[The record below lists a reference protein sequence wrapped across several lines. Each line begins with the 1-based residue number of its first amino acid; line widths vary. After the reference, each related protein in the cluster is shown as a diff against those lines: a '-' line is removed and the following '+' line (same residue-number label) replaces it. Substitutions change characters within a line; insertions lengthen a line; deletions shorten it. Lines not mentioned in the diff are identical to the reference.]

1 MLVPGSSGSAAAQ
14 RMKRRN
20 SMEGAA
26 RIFAREFQ
34 QATLPLQAEGLGEG
48 VLSPFGLP
56 CRLLFVAGALIELE
70 HKGPDR
76 WIGRV
81 ADPSGVFAFSTEQ
94 SDSSLRRVLQDISPP
109 SFVTLLAKARPGA
122 GKVPAA
128 PSLALLEIAQTERS
142 VRDLWIIR
150 TAELTMERLFVMLD
164 ALRSGSG
171 DPVVTAALSHYRT
184 TESDLKEMAD
194 VVNRALAIVAISSGS
209 TVTDEAV
216 RERVLAI
223 IRESA
228 GKSGIPLEDII
239 EAAGRS
245 GIDGNRAREAVK
257 ALINEDECYQPARG
271 FFKPL

>member
-1 MLVPGSSGSAAAQ
+1 
-14 RMKRRN
+14 MKRRN
-20 SMEGAA
+20 AMKGAA

-56 CRLLFVAGALIELE
+56 CRLLFVAGVLTELE
-70 HKGPDR
+70 RKGPDL

-81 ADPSGVFAFSTEQ
+81 ADPTGVFAFSTER
-94 SDSSLRRVLQDISPP
+94 SDSSSRQVLQDLSPP
-109 SFVTLLAKARPGA
+109 SFVTLLAKARPGT
-122 GKVPAA
+122 GKAPAP

-142 VRDLWIIR
+142 VRDLWVIR
-150 TAELTMERLFVMLD
+150 TAERTVERLFVMLD
-164 ALRSGSG
+164 ALHSGSG
-171 DPVVTAALSHYRT
+171 DPAIAAVLSHYRT
-184 TESDLKEMAD
+184 TESDLKEMAE
-194 VVNRALAIVAISSGS
+194 VVYRALATVSESSVS

-216 RERVLAI
+216 RERVLEI

-245 GIDGNRAREAVK
+245 GIDRNRAREAVK
-257 ALINEDECYQPARG
+257 ALVDEDECYQPARG